1 MLETLNIKNFA
12 IIENTSLSFNL
23 GFNVLIGQTGAGK
36 SIVINALKF
45 VLGDKPNKD
54 NIRTGENEM
63 LVKAV
68 FSNLSPKVNACLN
81 NFDIDCDDTLII
93 SRSFNTEGKSSC
105 KINGEPVTVSMLKQ
119 VGSLLVDICGQ
130 HDSTLL
136 LNSNNHLTLLDNYA
150 QKDLQKDKSELN
162 ELLSQKKDIER
173 QILSLGGDDKD
184 RERTLD
190 ILDYQIKE
198 IQNANL
204 KQGEDEQL
212 ENDIQ
217 VMSNY
222 EKISNSL
229 EIAYQGL
236 SNDNLYQSLSSLEL
250 ASNYDNKLTEYAER
264 LKSVFI
270 EFEDIS
276 SSIKEYMSNMSFSEN
291 ELDNLTLRLENI
303 KSLKKKYGS
312 SIDDVLK
319 YLDECKTKYDNIQ
332 NSEEILQKLQ
342 LEKNGIVK
350 KLYDICVKVHNTRLK
365 VAKEIETKVE
375 KELATLGMKNTKFT
389 IKFNELPNIE
399 NAEFSPCGFDTIE
412 FMFSANAGEQQRSLV
427 KTISGGELSRF
438 MLAIKNVFANC
449 EDSNLLIFD
458 EIDSGVSGEV
468 GYLVGQKLSILSK
481 THQIICITHLSQV
494 TALADKYIY
503 ISKRVEGE
511 HTKSVASYLSTDQ
524 LASYLVTLFGSKE
537 STAGLEHAKELIE
550 SANKFKTNLN
560 KLNK

>member
-68 FSNLSPKVNACLN
+68 FSNISKKVNDCLN
-81 NFDIDCDDTLII
+81 DFDITCDDVLII
-93 SRSFNTEGKSSC
+93 SRSFNLEGKSSC

-119 VGSLLVDICGQ
+119 IGSLLVDVCGQ
-130 HDSTLL
+130 YDSTLL
-136 LNSNNHLTLLDNYA
+136 LNSNNHLTLLDSYA
-150 QKDLQKDKSELN
+150 QKDLIDDKN
-162 ELLSQKKDIER
+162 ELGNLLSKKKEIEK

-190 ILDYQIKE
+190 LLNYQIKE
-198 IQNANL
+198 IQDANL

-229 EIAYQGL
+229 EVAYQGL
-236 SNDNLYQSLSSLEL
+236 SNDNLYQALSSLEL
-250 ASNYDNKLTEYAER
+250 ASNYDSKLTEYAER

-276 SSIKEYMSNMSFSEN
+276 SSIKDYMSNMSFSEN

-319 YLDECKTKYDNIQ
+319 YLEECKTKYDNIQ
-332 NSEEILQKLQ
+332 NSEELLQKLQ
-342 LEKNGIVK
+342 DEKSNVTK
-350 KLYDICVKVHNTRLK
+350 KLYDVCVRIHNTRTK
-365 VAKEIETKVE
+365 VAKEIESKVE
-375 KELATLGMKNTKFT
+375 KELSTLGMKNTRFT
-389 IKFNELPNIE
+389 IKFNDLPNI
-399 NAEFSPCGFDTIE
+399 NDAVFTQSGFDTVE

-438 MLAIKNVFANC
+438 MLAVKNVFASC
-449 EDSNLLIFD
+449 DDANLLIFD

-468 GYLVGQKLSILSK
+468 GYLVGQKLSMLSR
-481 THQIICITHLSQV
+481 THQIICITHLPQV

-503 ISKRVEGE
+503 ISKQVEGE
-511 HTKSVASYLSTDQ
+511 HTKSVASYLTTDQ

-550 SANKFKTNLN
+550 SAQKFKTNLN
-560 KLNK
+560 K